1 MRSHRHTVPGG
12 CKTCG
17 HPASVELERRPGLY
31 EVIVVVVV
39 VVARVF
45 AAIQVYGI
53 RVAERESCRER
64 MKERKSLDTLADRMI
79 RISRVDFSL
88 AKSRAVF
95 CVSSL

>member
-1 MRSHRHTVPGG
+1 MEGSEWDRKQVKDGRNNF
-12 CKTCG
+12 
-17 HPASVELERRPGLY
+17 ASTIRRQSAHEG
-31 EVIVVVVV
+31 
-39 VVARVF
+39 
-45 AAIQVYGI
+45 
-53 RVAERESCRER
+53 EREHERER